1 MQKIRKNK
9 EQGCIHISIYRKSIS
24 EFLWVHLHSSHFS
37 SYRVLKLKTESS
49 WEFSSWWT
57 SQVKLELKLLIL
69 VDSSQVELPSR
80 VAPLLVACTCET
92 PYCPT
97 SSTAPQ
103 KASHQGL
110 SWEQVTFV
118 AFFRHLFHLESQ
130 AGFRHLSSRIRQPMC
145 ISHHV
150 NSSKNHQ
157 PNVSPHKDRHEHEFP
172 FRVSHAWH
180 KITKPKSFAWYLV
193 VDNLLK

>member
-1 MQKIRKNK
+1 MNGGLKRIVFNIIVLLASDQAPPINNFVREPDHLN
-9 EQGCIHISIYRKSIS
+9 EQSKKGQWPVS
-24 EFLWVHLHSSHFS
+24 
-37 SYRVLKLKTESS
+37 LKHPT
-49 WEFSSWWT
+49 
-57 SQVKLELKLLIL
+57 V
-69 VDSSQVELPSR
+69 
-80 VAPLLVACTCET
+80 
-92 PYCPT
+92 CPT
-97 SSTAPQ
+97 YTTSTPQ

-172 FRVSHAWH
+172 FRVSHA
-180 KITKPKSFAWYLV
+180 
-193 VDNLLK
+193 